1 MIIFIENHRQA
12 DYTVMKSID
21 LLVGS
26 RIRERRFQAR
36 LSLDGL
42 ASRIGLNA
50 VLLLRYE
57 KGEARVP
64 APVMMKL
71 CNALGA
77 RAADFFEPKQN
88 DPTPLLRLTPDP
100 ARAQP
105 QAQPQAQPLPP
116 PRPRDRRLAASLDR
130 LARAERGVRLQD
142 RLIAR
147 QAGLVEQFERDGDA
161 DLARIGR
168 SLLSLFEATR
178 ALSIRDRNR
187 LQAEM
192 AGHASPM
199 APAAETPPPPA

>member
-1 MIIFIENHRQA
+1 
-12 DYTVMKSID
+12 MKSID

-64 APVMMKL
+64 APVMMKP
-71 CNALGA
+71 CVALGA
-77 RAADFFEPKQN
+77 RPSEFFEQQ
-88 DPTPLLRLTPDP
+88 PTDP
-100 ARAQP
+100 APADQTIRVAPIAVPAQT
-105 QAQPQAQPLPP
+105 QAQPLPP
-116 PRPRDRRLAASLDR
+116 ARPRDRRLAASLDR
-130 LARAERGVRLQD
+130 LARAERGVRLQE

-147 QAGLVEQFERDGDA
+147 QAGLVEQLERDGDA

-192 AGHASPM
+192 AGHSGGLV
-199 APAAETPPPPA
+199 PAAETPPPA

>member
-12 DYTVMKSID
+12 DDTVMKSID

-77 RAADFFEPKQN
+77 RAADFFEPKPN
-88 DPTPLLRLTPDP
+88 DPAPLLRLTPDP
-100 ARAQP
+100 APTPARG
-105 QAQPQAQPLPP
+105 QPQAQPLPP

-130 LARAERGVRLQD
+130 LARAERGVRLQE

-147 QAGLVEQFERDGDA
+147 QAGLVEQLERDGDA

-192 AGHASPM
+192 AGHAGALAST
-199 APAAETPPPPA
+199 AETPPPA